1 MAGARLTPVLHHIR
15 RLAGVSEGPDASDAR
30 LLERFALAR
39 DPDAFAALVRRHG
52 PLVWRVC
59 RRVLAHAQDAED
71 AFQATFLVLSR
82 KASSVR
88 RPAALASWLHGVAYH
103 VARNARARRDHPVPP
118 GEEAVDPAAADPG
131 HEAAWRELGR
141 LIEAEVHALP
151 EEYRLPLLLCYWEGK
166 TNEEAARQLGWPCG
180 TVKTRLARAR
190 RLLHGRLAGRGVTL
204 SAGVVATLLAP
215 AGATAAVPAALLA
228 ATARAA
234 LGTGAAAGGGVST
247 GAAAL
252 AGGARGLAEAKVKVG
267 MVLALA
273 AGVLAAGAGALAH
286 QLLAAKPTAAK
297 QEAEPEG
304 GPQIADGP
312 RGDRQAHTDRYG
324 DPLPPGALVRLG
336 TVRLRHGPGVYSVA
350 FAPDGKTLASTG
362 GDGRVRLWDPATGKE
377 VRQLDR
383 RPQHEATFAVFAPD
397 GKTLAAGGP
406 QERRAGAKAETRPV
420 YLWDVATGREVRRLP
435 GHEGSLCSA
444 AFAPDGKLLAAA
456 TQEGV
461 VRFWDLPTG
470 KELRRVR
477 GGGGSI
483 AFSPDGKLLASA
495 GGSPRFAA
503 DGKERLPGGGDI
515 RIWEVATGRQVRRL
529 AGDQGAVTAVAFAA
543 GGKTL
548 ASGSEDGTV
557 RLWQVRTGKELRTL
571 THGQPRTDRTGGV
584 PALAFSPDGS
594 VLASG
599 GADGTVLLWDAAS
612 GKPLRRLTGHR
623 WWVFCLAF
631 APDGKTL
638 ASGSWDGTV
647 RLWDPATGA
656 ERLPFDEHQSW
667 VRAALSP
674 DGSLLATGSADGTLR
689 LWDPAT
695 GKRRLR
701 CRGHEG
707 GIRCVTLSPDGRAL
721 ASGGGDMV
729 VRLWDVVT
737 GREVRQLEGHEKAR
751 SYDDVSSVAFSPDGK
766 VLASAGSHDR
776 TIRIW
781 DTATGR
787 ELRRVRQDGTSA
799 AVFSPDGKTLAAGGW
814 DGKIHL
820 WDVGTGKEVRVIE
833 PQRDSG
839 GGPPIINSVAFS
851 PDGRTL
857 ASGSHDE
864 TVRLWDVAT
873 GAERR
878 RLKGHQGV
886 VWSVAFSPDGKLV
899 ASGSRD
905 ETVRLWEVA
914 TGQEVHRLRGH
925 SGWVLSVAF
934 SPDGKVLV
942 SGGNDSTALVWT
954 LSPTAA
960 RGQAGAK
967 VLGPADLERLW
978 ADLAGRDAA
987 RAYRAGWALVEEPAK
1002 AVAFLRGRLRPVVL
1016 ADARRVRRL
1025 IADLDADDFAV
1036 REAASRGLAQLG
1048 AEAEPALRAALAGK
1062 PSAEV
1067 RRRVKDLLAEPVTP
1081 TPAAL
1086 RDSRAVQALER
1097 IGTAEARRVL
1107 AALAGGERGGRL
1119 TEEARAALGRLARRT
1134 AP

>member
-15 RLAGVSEGPDASDAR
+15 RLAGVPEGPDASDAR
-30 LLERFALAR
+30 LLERFALAG
-39 DPDAFAALVRRHG
+39 DADAFAALVRRHG

-59 RRVLAHAQDAED
+59 RRVLAHDQDAED
-71 AFQATFLVLSR
+71 AFQATFLVLAR

-88 RPAALASWLHGVAYH
+88 RPEALASWLHGVAYR
-103 VARNARARRDHPVPP
+103 VARKARARRDRPAPP

-151 EEYRLPLLLCYWEGK
+151 QEYRLPLLLCYWEGK
-166 TNEEAARQLGWPCG
+166 TNEEAARQLGWPSG

-190 RLLHGRLAGRGVTL
+190 RLLHGRLARRGVTL

-215 AGATAAVPAALLA
+215 DGVTAAVPAALPA

-234 LGTGAAAGGGVST
+234 VEAGAAAGGGVST

-252 AGGARGLAEAKVKVG
+252 AGGVRGPAVAKVKVG

-286 QLLAAKPTAAK
+286 QLLAAKPPGAK

-304 GPQIADGP
+304 GPRVADRPG
-312 RGDRQAHTDRYG
+312 GDGRAHTDRYG

-336 TVRLRHGPGVYSVA
+336 TVRLRHGLGVYSVA
-350 FAPDGKTLASTG
+350 FAPDGKALASTG
-362 GDGRVRLWDPATGKE
+362 GDGRVRLWDPATGQE

-383 RPQHEATFAVFAPD
+383 RPQREATFAVFSPD

-420 YLWDVATGREVRRLP
+420 YLWDVASGKEVRRLP

-444 AFAPDGKLLAAA
+444 AFAPDGKTLAAA
-456 TQEGV
+456 TQEGT
-461 VRFWDLPTG
+461 VRFWDLSTG
-470 KELRRVR
+470 KEVR
-477 GGGGSI
+477 QVHGGGGRI

-495 GGSPRFAA
+495 GGSMRIAPN
-503 DGKERLPGGGDI
+503 GKDRLPGGGDI
-515 RIWEVATGRQVRRL
+515 RLWEVATGQQRRHL
-529 AGDQGAVTAVAFAA
+529 SGDQGPVTAVAFAP
-543 GGKTL
+543 GGQTL
-548 ASGSEDGTV
+548 ASGSDDGTV
-557 RLWQVRTGKELRTL
+557 RLWAVRTGTELRTL
-571 THGQPRTDRTGGV
+571 THGQPKTDRTGGV
-584 PALAFSPDGS
+584 QALAFSPDGS

-599 GADGTVLLWDAAS
+599 GADGTIRLWDAAS

-623 WWVFCLAF
+623 WWVVCLAF

-647 RLWDPATGA
+647 RLWDVATGA
-656 ERLPFDEHQSW
+656 ERLPFDEHQSSL
-667 VRAALSP
+667 RAALSP
-674 DGSLLATGSADGTLR
+674 DGSLLATASFDGTIR
-689 LWDPAT
+689 LWDLSA
-695 GKRRLR
+695 GKKRLTF
-701 CRGHEG
+701 RGHEG
-707 GIRCVTLSPDGRAL
+707 GVHSVTFSPDGRAL
-721 ASGGGDMV
+721 ASGGRDLV
-729 VRLWDVVT
+729 VRLWDVAT
-737 GREVRQLEGHEKAR
+737 GREVRQLEGHEKTR

-776 TIRIW
+776 TIRFW

-820 WDVGTGKEVRVIE
+820 WDVGTGKEMRVIE

-839 GGPPIINSVAFS
+839 EGPFINSVAFS

-899 ASGSRD
+899 ASGSLD

-960 RGQAGAK
+960 QGKATAKAPGA
-967 VLGPADLERLW
+967 ADLERLW

-1002 AVAFLRGRLRPVVL
+1002 AVAFLRGRLRPVVV

-1025 IADLDADDFAV
+1025 IADLDDDAFAV
-1036 REAASRGLAQLG
+1036 REAASRELAQLG
-1048 AEAEPALRAALAGK
+1048 AGAEPALRGALAGQ

-1067 RRRVKDLLAEPVTP
+1067 RRRVTDLLAEPATP
-1081 TPAAL
+1081 PPAAL

-1097 IGTAEARRVL
+1097 IGTPESRRVL
-1107 AALAGGERGGRL
+1107 AALAGGEPGGRL
-1119 TEEARAALGRLARRT
+1119 TEEVRAALGRLARRT